1 MQWLALACTAE
12 NEVLAW
18 STDLSVLESAC
29 LGEFQAICRIYGVQ
43 DLHANQLRQNNLDFK
58 LKFDGPRNTEFLAHR
73 KSMETTILSHQLQ
86 SRVALTL
93 ELQQRLGHGFKR
105 FNFQYEWQAEAYYH
119 KYQQALN
126 VLASDNYNAG
136 PIDMVADYA
145 EEAGLDLLTAANLIV
160 NKYENRATTIRKL
173 ERLRIRLQRAI
184 RAAKN
189 KEEFAKVRAQMDED
203 SFLSMMM

>member
-12 NEVLAW
+12 NELLAW
-18 STDLSVLESAC
+18 STELSTLESAC
-29 LGEFQAICRIYGVQ
+29 LGEFQAICRVYGVQ
-43 DLHANQLRQNNLDFK
+43 DLHVNQLKQFNLDFK
-58 LKFDGPRNTEFLAHR
+58 LKFDGPRNTEFIAHR
-73 KSMETTILSHQLQ
+73 KGMETSILSQQLQ
-86 SRVALTL
+86 SRVGLMT

-105 FNFQYEWQAEAYYH
+105 FQFQYPWQQEAYQL

-126 VLASDNYNAG
+126 VLSTKG
-136 PIDMVADYA
+136 PVDMVADYA
-145 EEAGLDLLTAANLIV
+145 EEAGLDLVTAATLIT

-173 ERLRIRLQRAI
+173 ERLRTRFQRAI
-184 RAAKN
+184 RSARN

>member
-43 DLHANQLRQNNLDFK
+43 DLHANQLRQYNLDFK

-73 KSMETTILSHQLQ
+73 KSMETMILSHQLQ
-86 SRVALTL
+86 GRVNLIS
-93 ELQQRLGHGFKR
+93 ELNQRLSHGFKR
-105 FNFQYEWQAEAYYH
+105 FNFQYEWQAEAYQL
-119 KYQQALN
+119 KYLHAC
-126 VLASDNYNAG
+126 NYKSG
-136 PIDMVADYA
+136 VGDTSLIDDYA
-145 EEAGLDLLTAANLIV
+145 EEAGLDKETAANLII
-160 NKYENRATTIRKL
+160 NKYENRVASIRKL
-173 ERLRIRLQRAI
+173 ERLRIRFQRLI

-189 KEEFAKVRAQMDED
+189 KEEFAMVRARMDED